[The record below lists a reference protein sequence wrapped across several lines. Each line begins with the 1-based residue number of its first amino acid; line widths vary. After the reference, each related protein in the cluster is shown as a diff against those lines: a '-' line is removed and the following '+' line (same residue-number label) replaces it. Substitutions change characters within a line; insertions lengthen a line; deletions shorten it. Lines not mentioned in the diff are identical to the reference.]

1 MKTTWR
7 QVGVLE
13 TVERGR
19 KPGGGA
25 VRERKM
31 ERVRKGSAGESIC
44 KKAGGGGADSRE
56 RKSM

>member
-1 MKTTWR
+1 M
-7 QVGVLE
+7 LE

>member
-1 MKTTWR
+1 M
-7 QVGVLE
+7 LE

-44 KKAGGGGADSRE
+44 KKAGGGGGGQQRE
-56 RKSM
+56 EKHVNEGGSV